1 MLKFF
6 KSFFA
11 DTGLT
16 VKKANATLN
25 EELDLSD
32 LRDFPEDHEFGVSV
46 DGIARIRQMKNGK
59 FRLLV
64 NQNEVVGTYA
74 RRRDAIRG
82 ADRKGLTVVEA

>member
-6 KSFFA
+6 KSFFT
-11 DTGLT
+11 DSGLT
-16 VKKANATLN
+16 VKRANAELN
-25 EELDLSD
+25 EQDPLGTLTLTE
-32 LRDFPEDHEFGVSV
+32 EHEFGVSV

-82 ADRKGLTVVEA
+82 AARKGLTVVS